1 MNGRVLEH
9 GAANPTARPRMS
21 LRAKATLALLL
32 LAGYALAMY
41 AYIEHERKA
50 VLVNVTGLDRLRVQE
65 DALTRAS
72 LSLSDALFVVNRTV
86 ARRADDYDGGRQ
98 DLAFAV
104 EELKGPLRPIFADF
118 PELEERYAA
127 VQAGLAAFSA
137 RVSLANLFEVRAA
150 LNELANEVDREGMR
164 ARERRR
170 TVNDG
175 FRRDYERIAAVSLV
189 LGLAGLGV
197 FGVASLVFFSRLA
210 AEIDTVRERAAA
222 IVRGYRGAPLA
233 IARRDEVGDL
243 ARAVDRMGAD
253 LAERER
259 RIELGAR
266 QQMHRERMAA
276 IGAMAANVAHE
287 IGNPLAAISGLAQ
300 EMLAN
305 RDATKCALCRPEL
318 MLEQTDRIA
327 RMTRQIAEFAAQRS
341 ADVEPVDLNALG
353 RAACDVLRFDARLRH
368 AGIVFSETPGLPAA
382 MAVPDHVT
390 HIVMNLVLASIE
402 HVPADALDSAV
413 EVRTGAEH
421 GRLFV
426 RVVPRISAAAQEANA
441 KTFDDPA
448 RDSISRHLAKEMGGS
463 LDIARGEKPGATL
476 WLPALGEPAKT

>member
-9 GAANPTARPRMS
+9 GAANPNGRPRLS
-21 LRAKATLALLL
+21 LRAKGTLALLL

-41 AYIEHERKA
+41 AYIEHERAA
-50 VLVNVTGLDRLRVQE
+50 VLVNVAGLDRLRVQE

-86 ARRADDYDGGRQ
+86 ARRADDYDSGRQ

-104 EELKGPLRPIFADF
+104 EELKGPLQPIFADF
-118 PELEERYAA
+118 PQLEARYAA
-127 VQAGLAAFSA
+127 VQAGLAAFSTRA
-137 RVSLANLFEVRAA
+137 SLAGLFEVRAA
-150 LNELANEVDREGMR
+150 LNELANEVDREGIR

-170 TVNDG
+170 IVNDG
-175 FRRDYERIAAVSLV
+175 FRRDYERIAVISLV
-189 LGLAGLGV
+189 LGLAGLGA
-197 FGVASLVFFSRLA
+197 FGVASQVFFSRLA
-210 AEIDTVRERAAA
+210 AEVDTVRERAAA
-222 IVRGYRGAPLA
+222 IVHGYRGAPLA
-233 IARRDEVGDL
+233 IARRDEVGEL

-259 RIELGAR
+259 RIDLVAR

-287 IGNPLAAISGLAQ
+287 IGNPLATISGVAQ

-305 RDATKCALCRPEL
+305 RDAAKCALCRPEM

-341 ADVEPVDLNALG
+341 AEVEPVDLNALA
-353 RAACDVLRFDARLRH
+353 RAACDVLRFDSRLRH
-368 AGIVFSETPGLPAA
+368 AGILFTETPGLAA
-382 MAVPDHVT
+382 ASAVPDHVT

-402 HVPADALDSAV
+402 HVPADALDSAI
-413 EVRTGAEH
+413 EVRTGAEG
-421 GRLFV
+421 GRVFV
-426 RVVPRISAAAQEANA
+426 RVAPRISAAAREANA
-441 KTFDDPA
+441 RAFDDAA
-448 RDSISRHLAKEMGGS
+448 RDAISRHLAQEMGGS
-463 LDIARGEKPGATL
+463 LEIARGEKPSAVL
-476 WLPALGEPAKT
+476 WLPALAEPERA